1 MWSCP
6 PYRTPRFLQDP
17 FSCHGRVVPKAP
29 LPDGLRGNPQ
39 EILCLNCPAN
49 RPPADARHARPPR
62 PGGRITGLPRGAA
75 KPLRLLAAFQE
86 AEPYLGLPVH
96 AYKLVAW
103 LVKQAQ
109 PQDWEEG
116 SRPIAWPSARHQACR
131 RHGRSSSTGPS
142 SRPASS
148 SCATTSR
155 ASATAAAIPRQS
167 ESSRP
172 SASSSPRSRGAT
184 TNSGASRPCRNGLAK
199 SGAEEGVCSQCDTRQ
214 KRL

>member
-1 MWSCP
+1 M
-6 PYRTPRFLQDP
+6 
-17 FSCHGRVVPKAP
+17 RVR
-29 LPDGLRGNPQ
+29 LDQ
-39 EILCLNCPAN
+39 
-49 RPPADARHARPPR
+49 ADAF
-62 PGGRITGLPRGAA
+62 TGLPRGAA

-116 SRPIAWPSARHQACR
+116 SRPIAWPSARHQAEFL
-131 RHGRSSSTGPS
+131 GLS
-142 SRPASS
+142 PAR
-148 SCATTSR
+148 AKQLNRALFEAGVFVMRDNDSR

-167 ESSRP
+167 ELSRP